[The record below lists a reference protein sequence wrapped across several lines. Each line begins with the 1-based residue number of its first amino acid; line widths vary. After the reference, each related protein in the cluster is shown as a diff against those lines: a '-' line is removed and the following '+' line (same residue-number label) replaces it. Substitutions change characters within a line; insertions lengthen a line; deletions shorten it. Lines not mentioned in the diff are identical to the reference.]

1 MNVGG
6 IQTNGSYG
14 CNIINCTVVGNEDS
28 SSSAYASGICCSEH
42 GVLMNNV
49 VYGNFS
55 AAHPSA
61 EATQI
66 IVNNKYLFFFNNAFP
81 EGLLLQKVSPWKA
94 ERHDDASNVAL
105 KAADVSENY
114 APAAGSD
121 LIDKGLEELSVT
133 GHEDGAVPAWTDM
146 DLAGGKRRIRA
157 IDIGCYEYSL

>member
-1 MNVGG
+1 MPRV
-6 IQTNGSYG
+6 S
-14 CNIINCTVVGNEDS
+14 
-28 SSSAYASGICCSEH
+28 
-42 GVLMNNV
+42 
-49 VYGNFS
+49 
-55 AAHPSA
+55 